1 MTGAQ
6 GAILTA
12 LSLAMPLLL
21 MAGIASI
28 NRTMKG
34 NL

>member
-1 MTGAQ
+1 MIGAQ
-6 GAILTA
+6 DAILIA
-12 LSLAMPLLL
+12 LPLVMPLLL
-21 MAGIASI
+21 MAGIAII